1 METLSIF
8 LLANLLLLIL
18 ILYLLVLS
26 AKARIKQLVSNK
38 VARELQKIKE
48 QII

>member
-1 METLSIF
+1 METSSIF

-18 ILYLLVLS
+18 ILILLVFS
-26 AKARIKQLVSNK
+26 AKARIERQSSNK
-38 VARELQKIKE
+38 VTRELQKIKK